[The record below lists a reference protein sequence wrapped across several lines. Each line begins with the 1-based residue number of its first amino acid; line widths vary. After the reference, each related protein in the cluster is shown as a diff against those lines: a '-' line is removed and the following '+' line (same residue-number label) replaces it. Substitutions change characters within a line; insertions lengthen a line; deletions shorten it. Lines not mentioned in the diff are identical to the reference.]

1 MDDEDFELDTN
12 EEDETGTDDVSAEET
27 AAEKYKPAYPVN
39 FSAKNGDTT
48 SQAFAKHINEI
59 VRIYGLLAGIDASTI
74 DAGAVN
80 TLLQNHINSTN
91 PHPNLNLSN
100 TKGNLDAARL
110 QDTIDG
116 NTQTGVISAAR
127 VKGKLTNAMI
137 DVDNVVNLS
146 SKIPSVPTVPSMDTI
161 AGDVGSGITDKNSDT
176 NGYMKFRNGLAIQ
189 WGRASVG
196 MPYGEEQVRTVNF
209 SKQFTNCFVVMLT
222 YVHLSGAADNDR
234 NFIPHLLSKGANS
247 FKYKLEQAQTSTW
260 DTNMAIEYIAIG
272 TI

>member
-91 PHPNLNLSN
+91 PHPNWVLKPLWSNVQNKPTIPSSLSNLSG
-100 TKGNLDAARL
+100 TLPFSK
-110 QDTIDG
+110 I
-116 NTQTGVISAAR
+116 TGDIPAAR
-127 VKGKLTNAMI
+127 VVGDLVNATI
-137 DVDNVVNLS
+137 SADKVTNLS
-146 SKIPSVPTVPSMDTI
+146 SVV
-161 AGDVGSGITDKNSDT
+161 SGIT
-176 NGYMKFRNGLAIQ
+176 NGSVGANGWVRFGNGLVVQ
-189 WGRASVG
+189 WGKAKITQHTETLHSVTFPG
-196 MPYGEEQVRTVNF
+196 HFGSSCFLVVAGTEVVSNNIAYADRVVQVCNIT
-209 SKQFTNCFVVMLT
+209 Q
-222 YVHLSGAADNDR
+222 SG
-234 NFIPHLLSKGANS
+234 FQCI
-247 FKYKLEQAQTSTW
+247 AQIVAEGDDWTEIYCS
-260 DTNMAIEYIAIG
+260 YIAIG
-272 TI
+272 N

>member
-59 VRIYGLLAGIDASTI
+59 TRIYGLLAGIDASTI
-74 DAGAVN
+74 DSGAVN
-80 TLLQNHINSTN
+80 TLLQNHINSTA
-91 PHPNLNLSN
+91 PHPKWVLKPLWANVQNKPNLADLSGNLSTSRIEGLEALIN
-100 TKGNLDAARL
+100 
-110 QDTIDG
+110 
-116 NTQTGVISAAR
+116 
-127 VKGKLTNAMI
+127 GKI
-137 DVDNVVNLS
+137 
-146 SKIPSVPTVPSMDTI
+146 PTVPSMNAI

-196 MPYGEEQVRTVNF
+196 TPYGEEQVRTVNF

-222 YVHLSGAADNDR
+222 YVHLSDASDNDR
-234 NFIPHLLSKGANS
+234 NFIPQLLSKGANS
-247 FKYKLEQAQTSTW
+247 FKYKLEQAESCVWNSQ
-260 DTNMAIEYIAIG
+260 MAIEYIAIG